1 VELLAGST
9 LPFSHPSILTQKG
22 FSMRS
27 AKACAALSTLAL
39 MTTAGCG
46 SGSTSTPVAA
56 GATTPAGTTTTAPAA
71 PDAGGTGTKASKNYN
86 ITYIQGITGNPFFTS
101 VTCGAQAE
109 AKQLGVTFNYQG
121 GKDYSPESQ
130 TPILNA
136 VIAKKPDGIIISPMA
151 GQAMVPPLSQAKAAG
166 IKTTFVDS
174 TAADASL
181 ASSFVTSDNTAGG
194 ALAADKIGELL
205 GGKGKVIVMGA
216 TPGISTTD
224 ARQKGFE
231 AEIKAK
237 YPNVTLLPTQF
248 SQSQPATATTKLSA
262 VIAKNSDLGAVFAVS
277 TQEVEGVSVA
287 VKTAGK
293 AGKIKIV
300 GFDTSDPIIE
310 SVKAGTVTGLV
321 VQEPLAM
328 GKLALDQLVAALDGK
343 PTTPLI
349 NTPFVFLTKDNVSDP
364 AVNKFV
370 YKTSC

>member
-1 VELLAGST
+1 
-9 LPFSHPSILTQKG
+9 
-22 FSMRS
+22 MRS

-46 SGSTSTPVAA
+46 SGSKTTPIAA
-56 GATTPAGTTTTAPAA
+56 GNTTPASTTTTAA
-71 PDAGGTGTKASKNYN
+71 PGAGGTTAKASKNYN
-86 ITYIQGITGNPFFTS
+86 ITYVQGITGNPFFTS

-109 AKQLGVTFNYQG
+109 AKALGVTFNYQG

-181 ASSFVTSDNTAGG
+181 ASSFVTSDNAAGG

-343 PTTPLI
+343 PTRPLI
-349 NTPFVFLTKDNVSDP
+349 NTPFVFLTKDNASDP

>member
-1 VELLAGST
+1 
-9 LPFSHPSILTQKG
+9 
-22 FSMRS
+22 MRA
-27 AKACAALSTLAL
+27 AKVSLALSTLAL

-46 SGSTSTPVAA
+46 SGSTSLPAA
-56 GATTPAGTTTTAPAA
+56 AGTTPTTGTTTAGPVS
-71 PDAGGTGTKASKNYN
+71 AGGGTATKASKNYN
-86 ITYIQGITGNPFFTS
+86 ITYVQGITGNPFFTS

-109 AKQLGVTFNYQG
+109 AKSLGVNFDFQG

-136 VIAKKPDGIIISPMA
+136 VIAKKPDGIMISPMA
-151 GQAMVPPLSQAKAAG
+151 GQAMVPPLSQAKSAG
-166 IKTTFVDS
+166 IKMTFVDS
-174 TAADASL
+174 TAEDASL
-181 ASSFVTSDNTAGG
+181 ASSFVTSDNSAGG

-224 ARQKGFE
+224 ARQAGFE

-237 YPNVTLLPTQF
+237 YPNLTLLPTQF
-248 SQSQPATATTKLSA
+248 SQSEPATATTKLGA
-262 VIAKNSDLGAVFAVS
+262 VIARNSDLGAVFAVS
-277 TQEVEGVSVA
+277 TQEVEGVVVA
-287 VKTAGK
+287 VKTAGMTD
-293 AGKIKIV
+293 KIKIV

-310 SVKAGTVTGLV
+310 AVKAGTVTGLV

-328 GKLALDQLVAALDGK
+328 GKLALGQLVAALDGK

-349 NTPFVFLTKDNVSDP
+349 QTPFVFLTKDNVNDP
-364 AVNKFV
+364 AVNQFV